1 MKHLWIGIDNGASGT
16 LALLS
21 DFAQPIF
28 MKMPVVKMQDYCK
41 QKKQVSR
48 LDHEELKR
56 IIIGYCCYGPDE
68 ETQVIVGIER
78 PMVNPKMWKAS
89 ESAMRFTEA
98 TWIVMEQMK
107 IPVVFLAST
116 DWQRGI
122 LPKGTKGKEDL
133 KKASLDIGNRLYPQF
148 RDFKH
153 PDRDGLLIAHYMKQ
167 NYK

>member
-1 MKHLWIGIDNGASGT
+1 MKHLWIGMDNGASGT

-21 DFAQPIF
+21 DFAQPIM
-28 MKMPVVKMQDYCK
+28 MKVPVMKMQDYCK
-41 QKKQVSR
+41 TKKQVSR
-48 LDHEELKR
+48 LDHKELRR
-56 IIIGYCCYGPDE
+56 IIEDCLLYSTDE
-68 ETQVIVGIER
+68 IQIIAGIER

-89 ESAMRFTEA
+89 ESGTRFLEA
-98 TWIVMEQMK
+98 TWVLMEQMN

-116 DWQRGI
+116 DWQRVL
-122 LPKGTKGKEDL
+122 LPKGTKGKEEL
-133 KKASLDIGNRLYPQF
+133 KKASLDIGNRLYPRF